1 MSEFCVQNNRAKLM
15 ISQGLTI
22 WLWYEIP
29 SEAMATELRV
39 KAVLFHFMTD
49 TCQAVQNCILF
60 YWLRPE

>member
-1 MSEFCVQNNRAKLM
+1 M